1 MLDKTI
7 DVEEIK
13 EIERQWHN
21 EDYAGRP
28 LDLLDVQAFESA
40 RLSPCYTTGTDR
52 YSDNKMEFHNLI
64 RAREGWEGKYVLD
77 YACGLGEWSVYYA
90 LTGARKVS
98 GFDISDTAVERGSD
112 RVRRQGLAN
121 KVDLRV
127 MDATELD
134 YPDDTFDIVI
144 GTTVL
149 HHVIK
154 YPGIFE
160 ELHRVMKP
168 GAKAYFLEGL
178 ADFWLFKMWW
188 KLKGNLP
195 QGDVPIFAN
204 EIKEMTRMFSN
215 TEVHGDNFVYALK
228 LFLHKKNPGSV
239 RRLLLKACKKTDDS
253 LFALFPRLRDWG
265 SFSYIT
271 LTK

>member
-1 MLDKTI
+1 MLNKTV
-7 DVEEIK
+7 DVEGIK

-21 EDYAGRP
+21 QDYAGDP
-28 LDLLDVQAFESA
+28 LDLLDVGAFEAA
-40 RLSPCYTTGTDR
+40 RLSPCYTTGKDR

-64 RAREGWEGKYVLD
+64 RAREGWEGKHVLD

-90 LTGARKVS
+90 LTGARDVS
-98 GFDISDTAVERGSD
+98 GFDISDKAIERGSD
-112 RVRRQGLAN
+112 RVRRQGLAD
-121 KVDLRV
+121 KIDLRV
-127 MDATELD
+127 MDATALD
-134 YPDDTFDIVI
+134 FPDDTFDIVI

-154 YPGIFE
+154 YPGVFE

-178 ADFWLFKMWW
+178 ADFWLFKLWW

-195 QGDVPIFAN
+195 QGDVPIFAD
-204 EIKEMTRMFSN
+204 EIKAMTRMFSDV
-215 TEVHGDNFVYALK
+215 EIRGDNFVYAAK
-228 LFLHKKNPGSV
+228 LFLHKKNLGSV
-239 RRLLLKACKKTDDS
+239 RRFLLRTCKKTDDA
-253 LFALFPRLRDWG
+253 LFARFPRLRNWG